1 MTKDNQEET
10 NAVEPITLD
19 TVAIKN
25 LIPHRYPI
33 LLVDRVTACIPGQ
46 SIEGYK
52 LVSASEPAIQGH
64 FPDFPIMPGV
74 LVVEGLAQLAG
85 ILGRLTKQVDDS
97 IAMLVGV
104 DGFRFRRQILPGDRI
119 DYRCELVT
127 NKRDI
132 WKFNATASVDGKAA
146 VSGSLMIAER
156 SS

>member
-1 MTKDNQEET
+1 MTEET
-10 NAVEPITLD
+10 TTETITLD

-25 LIPHRYPI
+25 LIPHRYPM
-33 LLVDRVTACIPGQ
+33 LLVDRVTACTPGEF
-46 SIEGYK
+46 IEGYK

-64 FPDFPIMPGV
+64 FPEFPIMPGV

-85 ILGRLTKQVDDS
+85 ILGRLTKTVDES

-132 WKFNATASVDGKAA
+132 WKFDATAKVDGQMA

-156 SS
+156 SSS